1 MNTQGKT
8 ILVTGANR
16 GIGAELVHALIL
28 NGAGRI
34 YAGTRELSNLPDF
47 GDDRVTFI
55 KLDITKNEDIAAAV
69 EKIGAI
75 DILVNNAGA
84 MLSNNIVTATQ
95 EELASDLDVNYFG
108 TIKVMQAFIPVMEK
122 NGGGVIANVLSVL
135 ALAPM
140 SFTAG
145 YAASKAAMH
154 SATQAAR
161 GLLKTKNIKVV
172 GIYPGPI
179 DTRLSSELMV
189 DKTPANVAAEEIVK
203 GLINDLED
211 IYPDPTSQQVS
222 GFWGSDP
229 KGLEHHFSNF

>member
-1 MNTQGKT
+1 MNIQGKT

-28 NGAGRI
+28 NGAGKI

-47 GDDRVTFI
+47 SDDRVSFI
-55 KLDITKNEDIAAAV
+55 KLDITKAGDVSAAV

-84 MLSNNIVTATQ
+84 MLSNNAATATQ
-95 EELASDLDVNYFG
+95 EELASDMDVNYFG
-108 TIKVMQAFIPVMEK
+108 TMRVMQAFIPAMEK
-122 NGGGVIANVLSVL
+122 NGGGVIANVLSIL

-145 YAASKAAMH
+145 YSASKAAMH

-172 GIYPGPI
+172 GIYPGPV
-179 DTRLSSELMV
+179 DTRMSSELQLE
-189 DKTPANVAAEEIVK
+189 KASANSAAEEIVK

-211 IYPDPTSQQVS
+211 IYPDPVSQQAS
-222 GFWGSDP
+222 SFWASNP
-229 KGLEHHFSNF
+229 KGLEHHFSTF

>member
-1 MNTQGKT
+1 MNIQGKT

-28 NGAGRI
+28 NGAGKI

-47 GDDRVTFI
+47 GDDRVSFI
-55 KLDITKNEDIAAAV
+55 KLDITKAEDVSAAV
-69 EKIGAI
+69 EQIGAI

-84 MLSNNIVTATQ
+84 MLSNNAATATQ
-95 EELASDLDVNYFG
+95 EELASDMDVNYFG
-108 TIKVMQAFIPVMEK
+108 TMRIMQAFIPAMEK

-145 YAASKAAMH
+145 YSASKAAIH

-179 DTRLSSELMV
+179 DTRMSSELQLE
-189 DKTPANVAAEEIVK
+189 KASANSAAEEIVK
-203 GLINDLED
+203 GLINDIED
-211 IYPDPTSQQVS
+211 IYPDPVSQQAS
-222 GFWGSDP
+222 GFWASNP
-229 KGLEHHFSNF
+229 KGLEHHFSTF